1 MWSMGTRSGSGR
13 ALGQLGS
20 QLLLEPADSP
30 VVERRRS
37 KHTFHGVALKSPKS
51 CTHTY
56 GNGYTTDHQVF
67 RVVINGTL
75 TVDVDCAAMVM
86 TRVDGVS

>member
-1 MWSMGTRSGSGR
+1 MELWGSGGPDR
-13 ALGQLGS
+13 CLNYLHSLSQISVSVQAL
-20 QLLLEPADSP
+20 
-30 VVERRRS
+30 
-37 KHTFHGVALKSPKS
+37 SPKS
-51 CTHTY
+51 WTHTY